1 MASEKERLPGIKEN
15 EFFLNFECAA
25 RQIGLGILLAIILAA
40 LWGLFSGGYFSTA
53 EKTTAQRNL
62 TVAYD
67 RFGRLQTEFR
77 LKITAHPRVAD
88 KYIFSLGGD
97 FTSSFEPGSIW
108 PRPDRMYSQNNR
120 LFLVY
125 NDLKSMNNFSI
136 WLYVTPTRPG
146 KLNHSLQLNGEP
158 EIRFWQFTY
167 P

>member
-1 MASEKERLPGIKEN
+1 
-15 EFFLNFECAA
+15 
-25 RQIGLGILLAIILAA
+25 
-40 LWGLFSGGYFSTA
+40 
-53 EKTTAQRNL
+53 RNL

-108 PRPDRMYSQNNR
+108 PRPDRMYSQNDR

-136 WLYVTPTRPG
+136 WLYVTPIRPG

-158 EIRFWQFTY
+158 EIRFWQFIY

>member
-1 MASEKERLPGIKEN
+1 MRCPPDRPRNIIGDHTGSPFGTLFWRL
-15 EFFLNFECAA
+15 FQHC
-25 RQIGLGILLAIILAA
+25 R
-40 LWGLFSGGYFSTA
+40 
-53 EKTTAQRNL
+53 KTTAQRNL

-108 PRPDRMYSQNNR
+108 PRPDRMYSQNDR

-136 WLYVTPTRPG
+136 WLYVTPIRPG

-158 EIRFWQFTY
+158 EIRFWQFIY